1 MKKYQ
6 LVIVLL
12 LSVFILGFID
22 NQRVV
27 VRTVSLEANPF
38 PAPLG
43 ELRIVHLSDL
53 HYLKENRI
61 TASLITRV
69 PSLQPDVIVF
79 TGDMVDAKTKDI
91 DGLLT
96 LMQALRETAPV
107 VCIPG
112 NHEYWS
118 GLHPHLAQALAAIDV
133 VYLCNQ
139 ETTVL
144 IDGIEIALI
153 GLDDPAG
160 GKFQESIPF
169 MHDAAVD
176 DVYTILLSHRP
187 EYFYEYCIP
196 TIDLVCAGHAHG
208 GQFRIPGIGAIIA
221 PDQGFL
227 PVFTQGPY
235 LHDDTVMIVS
245 RGLGNSVIPVR
256 INNPPEIVLIKV
268 SARKSP

>member
-6 LVIVLL
+6 LIILLL
-12 LSVFILGFID
+12 LSAFILGLFG

-27 VRTVSLEANPF
+27 VRTVSLEASQL
-38 PAPLG
+38 PAPLD

-53 HYLKENRI
+53 HFRQKNRI
-61 TASLITRV
+61 TATLLARV
-69 PSLQPDVIVF
+69 PVLQPDLIVF
-79 TGDMVDAKTKDI
+79 TGDMVDAKTADL
-91 DGLLT
+91 DGLLAIMQT
-96 LMQALRETAPV
+96 LRKIAPV

-118 GLHPHLAQALAAIDV
+118 GLHPHLAEALAAIDI

-139 ETTVL
+139 KTTVS

-160 GKFQESIPF
+160 GKFHESIPF
-169 MHDAAVD
+169 MHDAAVAG
-176 DVYTILLSHRP
+176 VYTILLSHRP

-227 PVFTQGPY
+227 PVFTKGPY
-235 LHDDTVMIVS
+235 INNDTAMIVS
-245 RGLGNSVIPVR
+245 CGLGNSVIPVR
-256 INNPPEIVLIKV
+256 INNPPEIVLITV
-268 SARKSP
+268 SGGKSH